1 MACATGIGCIGP
13 PGLICATSKLSLRVV
28 IAATSP
34 HASRWD
40 VSNFLSHKICSPNI
54 IENSRSPLYKPQL
67 ISSVQNPRIKF
78 ACSLRN
84 AKDRRKSAAFLIDG
98 LALVQIAIECDI
110 QIDQLFVDDES
121 ILSKLPRQIWEQANV
136 PGIFVCEQLPMDKL
150 QYGGQSHSI
159 VAIAKSWSID
169 LDSLASTL
177 RTKGSR
183 PLYLVLDRMEK
194 PGNLGAALRTADAVG
209 VDAVL
214 LSDPICD
221 AFNPNAIRSSLG
233 ALFTVPIACGTSQA
247 IEDWLQRQGCNI
259 VAARVEG
266 AMPYTSIR
274 LDGPTAIVIGNEADG
289 LQDRW
294 AQTRFQGVS
303 IPMMGKIDSLN
314 ASVSTAVLL
323 FEAVRQRNLKSVD

>member
-1 MACATGIGCIGP
+1 MTTGDRCKMFNCCEIRV
-13 PGLICATSKLSLRVV
+13 LNSESTSPDASDGNVSNCFFPNFNSPNTSQSLRS
-28 IAATSP
+28 T
-34 HASRWD
+34 
-40 VSNFLSHKICSPNI
+40 LS
-54 IENSRSPLYKPQL
+54 KPQL

-84 AKDRRKSAAFLIDG
+84 AKDRRKSGAFLIDG
-98 LALVQIAIECDI
+98 LALVQIAIACDV

-121 ILSKLPRQIWEQANV
+121 TLSKLPRQIWEHKTV
-136 PGIFVCEQLPMDKL
+136 PGTFLCDQFPMEKL
-150 QYGGQSHSI
+150 QYGGQSHSMI
-159 VAIAKSWSID
+159 AVAKSWSMD
-169 LDSLASTL
+169 LDSLA
-177 RTKGSR
+177 TKRGPKSSN

-194 PGNLGAALRTADAVG
+194 PGNLGAALRTADASG

-233 ALFTVPIACGTSQA
+233 AIFTVPVAFGTSQA
-247 IEDWLQRQGCNI
+247 MEAWLQQQRCS
-259 VAARVEG
+259 VFAARVEG
-266 AMPYTSIR
+266 AIPYSSASF
-274 LDGPTAIVIGNEADG
+274 DGPTAIVIGNEADG

-294 AQTRFQGVS
+294 SQSRFQGVS

-323 FEAVRQRNLKSVD
+323 FEAVRQRNLKPH

>member
-1 MACATGIGCIGP
+1 M
-13 PGLICATSKLSLRVV
+13 S
-28 IAATSP
+28 
-34 HASRWD
+34 
-40 VSNFLSHKICSPNI
+40 
-54 IENSRSPLYKPQL
+54 KPQL

-84 AKDRRKSAAFLIDG
+84 AKDRRKSGAFLIDG
-98 LALVQIAIECDI
+98 LALVQIAIACDV

-121 ILSKLPRQIWEQANV
+121 TLSKLPRQIWEHKKV
-136 PGIFVCEQLPMDKL
+136 PGTFLCDQFPMEKL
-150 QYGGQSHSI
+150 QYGGQSHSMI
-159 VAIAKSWSID
+159 AVAKSWSMD
-169 LDSLASTL
+169 LDSLA
-177 RTKGSR
+177 TKRGPKSSN

-194 PGNLGAALRTADAVG
+194 PGNLGAALRTADASG

-233 ALFTVPIACGTSQA
+233 AIFTVPVAFGTSQA
-247 IEDWLQRQGCNI
+247 MEAWLQQQRCS
-259 VAARVEG
+259 VFAARVEG
-266 AMPYTSIR
+266 AIPYSSASF
-274 LDGPTAIVIGNEADG
+274 DGPTAIVIGNEADG

-294 AQTRFQGVS
+294 SQSRFQGVS

-323 FEAVRQRNLKSVD
+323 FEAVRQRNLKPH